1 MAHPHKHYITVPN
14 CSTIIRFPGQGK
26 KLSRLRLLRN
36 YETFFKPPD
45 ERKMGCVVRSLK
57 LLALT
62 LLITCPAV
70 AQDVSGRSSLRAED
84 ERLLRVAEP
93 ILGSNLSLCDRT
105 MPRLG
110 VALQSTDQYDAGEH
124 PGFDAPVAFAAV
136 LPGSAAAGAGIAPN
150 DGLLSVNGWPV
161 EKRPELQASPLRD
174 SAFAAIAEHDA
185 DEPLILE
192 IVSGGERREVA
203 LRAPAECRILAEIL
217 ADGGTTARSD
227 GRVIQ
232 ISRGI
237 AARATDQEI
246 AVIFAHELAHS
257 ILRHRERLSAAEV
270 SKGFGGEFGRDRRLN
285 REAEIE
291 ADRLSVHLLANAG
304 LDPASAP
311 AFWRSPLGRQLGGG
325 LFRSRVYPSPEAR
338 AQLLE
343 SEIAHYLSGGPPSY
357 PGHLLV
363 ARERPLD

>member
-1 MAHPHKHYITVPN
+1 MP
-14 CSTIIRFPGQGK
+14 
-26 KLSRLRLLRN
+26 RN
-36 YETFFKPPD
+36 YETFFNLPD
-45 ERKMGCVVRSLK
+45 ERKTGHVVKVPK
-57 LLALT
+57 LIILAL
-62 LLITCPAV
+62 LSASPAA
-70 AQDVSGRSSLRAED
+70 AQDVSGPGSLRSQD
-84 ERLLRVAEP
+84 ERLLRIAEP
-93 ILGSNLSLCDRT
+93 ILAGNLPLCDRT

-110 VALQSTDQYDAGEH
+110 VALQSTDQYGDVQT
-124 PGFDAPVAFAAV
+124 GFAAPVAFAAV
-136 LPGSAAAGAGIAPN
+136 LPGSAAAEAGIAPN
-150 DGLLSVNGWPV
+150 DGLLSVNGQPV
-161 EKRPELQASPLRD
+161 AKRPELEASPLRD
-174 SAFAAIAEHDA
+174 SAFAAIAEHDG

-192 IVSGGERREVA
+192 VVRAGERREVV
-203 LRAPAECRILAEIL
+203 LHAPAECRILAEIL

-232 ISRGI
+232 ISHGI

-257 ILRHRERLSAAEV
+257 ILRHRDRLSAADV
-270 SKGFGGEFGRDRRLN
+270 SKGLGGEFGRDRRLN

-311 AFWRSPLGRQLGGG
+311 AFWRSSLGRRLGGG

-338 AQLLE
+338 AQQLE
-343 SEIAHYLSGGPPSY
+343 SEIAFYLAGGPPSF

-363 ARERPLD
+363 RRDRPLE